1 MENLDNLKKR
11 DKMMGQDPTVS
22 YKRKIVHTNMPWP
35 LELINM
41 GRSDIVL
48 LIIMIAIIIIVALA
62 IGIWFLINWLLGV
75 LA

>member
-1 MENLDNLKKR
+1 MENLDKVKKR
-11 DKMMGQDPTVS
+11 DKMMAQDPTLS

-41 GRSDIVL
+41 GRSDIVF
-48 LIIMIAIIIIVALA
+48 LIILLAIIIIAAVA
-62 IGIWFLINWLLGV
+62 IGLWFLINWLLGV